1 MDSVAGAGSLYYH
14 VSKPPKEGS
23 VGDRFVR
30 SLNVAAEQE
39 DPPTNVVLNHKK
51 INLAEET
58 LAWEHERFSMKRLP
72 AATLSTLKVL
82 K

>member
-1 MDSVAGAGSLYYH
+1 MDSIAGSGPLYYH

-23 VGDRFVR
+23 VGDRLIR
-30 SLNVAAEQE
+30 ALNLVAEQE
-39 DPPTNVVLNHKK
+39 DPPTNVQLNHKK

-72 AATLSTLKVL
+72 AATLSTLKVIM
-82 K
+82 